1 MATYSEATIQQGT
14 YEIRKWT
21 VDFTNDL
28 PTGGTVS
35 SGTAY
40 HTPPSGT
47 AATLTIAAT
56 NPYVTVQL
64 GTLSVTGVHY
74 LDVVATLSNG
84 ETSQVR
90 IAFPVNYP
98 AVIARAGM
106 ATLVSSLRNYGV
118 MGVNDYTIAG
128 VPYWSDAQVQ
138 TVLDKHK
145 VFVNSEQLQPI
156 ETMNN
161 GTVLYTE
168 YRSQFGNFEETTG
181 GTTIFVIK
189 NSTGSVFGTSN
200 WSADYANGI
209 ITFTANTA
217 GTPYYLTGTSYDVY
231 GAAAD
236 VWRMKS
242 GHHAQSLDFTTDNM
256 SVKRGQLM
264 KNDMEMA
271 NYYAGMGRVKHMSFE
286 RDDTT

>member
-1 MATYSEATIQQGT
+1 MART
-14 YEIRKWT
+14 
-21 VDFTNDL
+21 
-28 PTGGTVS
+28 
-35 SGTAY
+35 
-40 HTPPSGT
+40 
-47 AATLTIAAT
+47 
-56 NPYVTVQL
+56 
-64 GTLSVTGVHY
+64 
-74 LDVVATLSNG
+74 
-84 ETSQVR
+84 
-90 IAFPVNYP
+90 
-98 AVIARAGM
+98 GM
-106 ATLVSSLRNYGV
+106 ATLISNLRDLGV
-118 MGVNDYTIAG
+118 AGTADYTLG
-128 VPYWSDAQVQ
+128 TTTYWTDAQVQ

-156 ETMNN
+156 ETLNN

-189 NSTGSVFGTSN
+189 NSIGSVFGTSN

-209 ITFTANTA
+209 INFTANTA

-242 GHHAQSLDFTTDNM
+242 GHHAQSIDFSTDNM

-271 NYYAGMGRVKHMSFE
+271 NYYAGMGRVRHMAFD
-286 RDDTT
+286 RDDTPGCYRKDE